1 MSMRGQPQRS
11 VPELLQDI
19 VGNIEDI
26 FRSELRL
33 AKTELREE
41 ASEARKPAVTLGV
54 GVVLAAYAVGW
65 LLQAGVQA
73 LGTVMPLWAAAL
85 LVSVATAIVAV
96 VLIKQGSEGLKRV
109 HATPGKKTI
118 ATLKENGRWAKEQI
132 G

>member
-1 MSMRGQPQRS
+1 MRGQPQRS

-33 AKTELREE
+33 AKTELKEE

-73 LGTVMPLWAAAL
+73 FGTLMPLWAAAL
-85 LVSVATAIVAV
+85 LVSVATAIVAI
-96 VLIKQGSEGLKRV
+96 VLIKQGSDGLKRV
-109 HATPGKKTI
+109 HAAPGKKTI
-118 ATLKENGRWAKEQI
+118 VTLKENGRWAKEQI